1 MIVTIGEDVLKL
13 VNQRIQV
20 LTREKEGEVN
30 KLIPIFQ
37 SIAVGGILKLI
48 SNRIRYNALINF
60 LKHKVIADI
69 SIETAESIGKQ
80 EATIVAY
87 GESVMGILFPDKK
100 SALALQI
107 SQKLNCKSSV
117 VMKGLA
123 FFLGVLVI
131 EFKKEEDTLSDFT
144 AFCQNVIQS
153 KSQFSDHISP
163 EIQKVIIDIL
173 LLNDV
178 LKVDLDSL
186 NTSND
191 EVERYSESNL
201 SAILSAKNIG
211 IALAILLL
219 TGISLFFLLR
229 KSNEEEVSFES
240 EDIIP
245 LDSLNKLNDSLTQ
258 AVVDSAK
265 LDSDSTQILA
275 WPGGKDFVLPKQSAI
290 VTLHSFLM
298 DSTQTEK
305 LLLPTYEFSF
315 DNSND
320 QISTTKDYFF
330 KRFVEGLQTHKNS
343 KLEIFTFS
351 DQGTKA
357 ALKRGFILKNRL
369 VGEGLSP
376 IRIEVKS
383 GTLEVKPDNS
393 IALNAQ
399 VVFRVSK

>member
-1 MIVTIGEDVLKL
+1 
-13 VNQRIQV
+13 
-20 LTREKEGEVN
+20 
-30 KLIPIFQ
+30 
-37 SIAVGGILKLI
+37 
-48 SNRIRYNALINF
+48 
-60 LKHKVIADI
+60 
-69 SIETAESIGKQ
+69 
-80 EATIVAY
+80 
-87 GESVMGILFPDKK
+87 
-100 SALALQI
+100 
-107 SQKLNCKSSV
+107 
-117 VMKGLA
+117 
-123 FFLGVLVI
+123 
-131 EFKKEEDTLSDFT
+131 
-144 AFCQNVIQS
+144 
-153 KSQFSDHISP
+153 
-163 EIQKVIIDIL
+163 
-173 LLNDV
+173 
-178 LKVDLDSL
+178 
-186 NTSND
+186 
-191 EVERYSESNL
+191 
-201 SAILSAKNIG
+201 
-211 IALAILLL
+211 
-219 TGISLFFLLR
+219 
-229 KSNEEEVSFES
+229 
-240 EDIIP
+240 
-245 LDSLNKLNDSLTQ
+245 
-258 AVVDSAK
+258 VVDSAK

>member
-60 LKHKVIADI
+60 LKHKVKADI

-80 EATIVAY
+80 EGTIVAY

-186 NTSND
+186 NTSNED
-191 EVERYSESNL
+191 VEKYSETNF

-211 IALAILLL
+211 IALVILIFV
-219 TGISLFFLLR
+219 GISLFFLVR

-240 EDIIP
+240 EEIIP

-330 KRFVEGLQTHKNS
+330 KRFVEGLQTNKNS